1 METDRP
7 NADGSDTDGEERDED
22 VDEEEDGETR
32 TRTHRT
38 CLWEWKLEST
48 AKHDS
53 GDDEA
58 WWFGEDQLCVHC
70 SAMLKHES
78 TVFSGEGLREGL
90 CGHSW
95 CAPCHVTR
103 TDKPPCCDDVTDV
116 RIWARQ
122 RTVAEAPNGPA
133 SSTRA
138 KRNATGAHIPPPPT
152 VR

>member
-1 METDRP
+1 METDR
-7 NADGSDTDGEERDED
+7 SDTDGEARDED
-22 VDEEEDGETR
+22 VDEEEDGEARTR
-32 TRTHRT
+32 TEWEPTHRT
-38 CLWEWKLEST
+38 CLWEWELEST
-48 AKHDS
+48 AKHDG
-53 GDDEA
+53 GDEEA

-78 TVFSGEGLREGL
+78 TVFLGEGLHKGV

-116 RIWARQ
+116 RMWARQ

-138 KRNATGAHIPPPPT
+138 KRDATGAHKPPPPT